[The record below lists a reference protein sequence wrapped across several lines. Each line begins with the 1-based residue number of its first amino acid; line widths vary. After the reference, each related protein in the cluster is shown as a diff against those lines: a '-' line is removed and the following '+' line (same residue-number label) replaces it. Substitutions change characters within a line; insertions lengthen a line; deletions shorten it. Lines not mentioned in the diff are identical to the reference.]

1 MDKGTGRLLDN
12 RYRLGPL
19 VGRGGM
25 ATVHAAT
32 DTRLRRAVAIKL
44 FTGPA
49 DELALARLEAEAK
62 LLAGLSHP
70 GLLRVFDV
78 STSSSR
84 PYLVMQL
91 VNGCTL
97 RAMINRGPMEPA
109 AVAGIGVRLARTLA
123 YVHARQVVHRDIKPS
138 NVLLSGEDCYLADFG
153 IAKAIGSAR
162 LTASGR
168 CLGTAAY
175 LAPEQVAGE
184 EAGPAADI
192 YSLGLVLLE
201 CLTGCPEY
209 DGTETE
215 AALARLTRSPRV
227 PEWVPSGLRT
237 ALEAMTRRAPEDRPD
252 AAACT
257 TLLEEAASTG
267 PVRTVVAPAI
277 PELRVTP
284 TRLRLVA
291 AAFAMV
297 VAFGATL
304 LLVDNDVPGSAVV
317 PVQPAAPQGGAPTP
331 APGPQ
336 PQTAMAG
343 LVTGDDGGQAQPQ
356 PQPQPRQPAGGDQK
370 PAKAK
375 GKGGHS
381 GRK

>member
-49 DELALARLEAEAK
+49 DELAMARLEAEAK

-78 STSSSR
+78 CTSASR

-91 VNGCTL
+91 VSGCTL
-97 RAMINRGPMEPA
+97 RTMINRGPLEPA
-109 AVAGIGVRLARTLA
+109 GVARIGGRLARTLA
-123 YVHARQVVHRDIKPS
+123 YVHTRQVVHRDIKPS

-227 PEWVPSGLRT
+227 PEWLPPDLRT
-237 ALEAMTRRAPEDRPD
+237 ALVAMTRRAPEDRP
-252 AAACT
+252 AALACA
-257 TLLEEAASTG
+257 TLLEQAASTG
-267 PVRTVVAPAI
+267 PAGTVVAPPT
-277 PELRVTP
+277 PEASSTP
-284 TRLRLVA
+284 TRLRLAA

-304 LLVDNDVPGSAVV
+304 LLVDNDVPGTAVV
-317 PVQPAAPQGGAPTP
+317 PATPPAPQQGAPNT
-331 APGPQ
+331 AP

-343 LVTGDDGGQAQPQ
+343 AISEDGGEVQAQPQ
-356 PQPQPRQPAGGDQK
+356 PQSPQPGGDQK
-370 PAKAK
+370 PAKTK